1 MLMSRWP
8 AGLVFRT
15 LLAVVCLSVAA
26 CDGTAAQSNPSPAK
40 DACTVA
46 AVMVPIRALL
56 DTPDTEATVGDNN
69 GDLKCASGIARIT
82 VLLGAV
88 AAPSDGPPGSPH
100 LVLLE
105 DDAGS
110 WVVANDKL
118 CTNTGPSAKPIPP
131 ELGEVCGVQ

>member
-1 MLMSRWP
+1 MLMSRST
-8 AGLVFRT
+8 ARLVFPISAT
-15 LLAVVCLSVAA
+15 LACLVLAA
-26 CDGTAAQSNPSPAK
+26 CDGTAAQSNPTPAK

-46 AVMVPIRALL
+46 AVMVPIKATL
-56 DTPDTEATVGDNN
+56 DTADTEATVGDNN
-69 GDLKCASGIARIT
+69 GDLKCVSGIARIT

-105 DDAGS
+105 DDGGS

-118 CTNTGPSAKPIPP
+118 CSNAGQSARPIPP